1 MYWPT
6 GIYGYGINAHCE
18 KKGEHD
24 RLSGNW
30 KGIEFDVF
38 VLTDKKL
45 QHDNDVNMLWCHG
58 VLKIQ
63 KEEYKISKGKVYTFQ
78 YA

>member
-1 MYWPT
+1 MKKHMYWPT

-38 VLTDKKL
+38 VVTDK
-45 QHDNDVNMLWCHG
+45 NYNMIMMSTCSDVMVC
-58 VLKIQ
+58 
-63 KEEYKISKGKVYTFQ
+63 
-78 YA
+78 